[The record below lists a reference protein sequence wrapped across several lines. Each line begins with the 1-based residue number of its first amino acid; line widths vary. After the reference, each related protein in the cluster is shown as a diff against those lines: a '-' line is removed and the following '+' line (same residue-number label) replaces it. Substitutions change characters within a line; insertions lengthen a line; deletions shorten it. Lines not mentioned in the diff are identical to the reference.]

1 MSFPHQGIMVR
12 QQMSRYPVFTLVH
25 YSWAFFLHI
34 SLLHSFHVAPF
45 LVLLCV
51 ALASC
56 VTFFVMHS
64 FRVGLYPCC
73 TFSYCT
79 LFRLHFFCVIPCSC
93 CTFLC
98 VAPFSCCTFSR
109 VAPCCIHIML
119 HFFVLHS
126 FRVALFRVAHFS
138 CCTLFMWHLL
148 SCCPVFILHLF
159 TCCTPFMLHLLSYC
173 LMLHSVHV
181 GLFSHSGQQI
191 LLKRDSITGVF
202 LWNLCNF

>member
-56 VTFFVMHS
+56 FTFFVMHS

-109 VAPCCIHIML
+109 VAPCCIHFML

-126 FRVALFRVAHFS
+126 FRVALFRVALFPR
-138 CCTLFMWHLL
+138 CTF
-148 SCCPVFILHLF
+148 
-159 TCCTPFMLHLLSYC
+159 FMLYSFHVASSFVLSRFHIAPFYV
-173 LMLHSVHV
+173 LHSFHV
-181 GLFSHSGQQI
+181 APFIVLPH
-191 LLKRDSITGVF
+191 VA
-202 LWNLCNF
+202 LCSCWTF